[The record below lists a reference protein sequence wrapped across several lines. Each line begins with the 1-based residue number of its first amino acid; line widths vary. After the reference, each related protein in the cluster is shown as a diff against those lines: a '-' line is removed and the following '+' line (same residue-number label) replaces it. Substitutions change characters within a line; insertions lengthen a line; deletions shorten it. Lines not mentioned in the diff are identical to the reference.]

1 MTRRLLFVP
10 ASGPRGSGEYYRCL
24 NLARAAVVEAGRRAL
39 DLECHVLLHREAS
52 VETDPALTPH
62 AISQTPSRAG
72 AEVADWLARL
82 KPDLAAFDCSGR
94 VRHFRQVRR
103 QGGRVVW
110 ISNRPGKH
118 RRGFSPRVMPW
129 LNGHLLADCDPGQFR
144 PPLLARIGPAWLGRC
159 DYLPVRLIAPTAC
172 DPGLAVPDHFAAFV
186 AGGGGYLHGGR
197 PLPDILRDAAE
208 QFSQRTGLPSV
219 LVTGPQYGEPMASS
233 GQVTVLSDLP
243 TRGLQW
249 LLGRS
254 MLAVTGAGYMLSS
267 QVLTEALPAVM
278 TPAGGRDQP
287 GRIQRLCE
295 QSLVMTASPDP
306 DALAEAAIRLYRDEA
321 LRQRLSASIKAA
333 GLCNAA
339 DQAAAW
345 LLDHLPESA

>member
-24 NLARAAVVEAGRRAL
+24 NLARAAVVEAGRRELA
-39 DLECHVLLHREAS
+39 LECHVLLHSEAS
-52 VETDPALTPH
+52 VETDSALTPH
-62 AISQTPSRAG
+62 TISQTPSRASV
-72 AEVADWLARL
+72 EVSEWLTRL
-82 KPDLAAFDCSGR
+82 EPDLVAFDCSGR

-118 RRGFSPRVMPW
+118 RRGFSPRVLPW
-129 LNGHLLADCDPGQFR
+129 LDGHLLADCDPGHFR
-144 PPLLARIGPAWLGRC
+144 RPLLARFGPAWLGRC
-159 DYLPVRLIAPTAC
+159 EYLPVRLIAPTAR
-172 DPGLAVPDHFAAFV
+172 DPGLVLPPRFAAFV
-186 AGGGGYLHGGR
+186 AGGGGYRHDGR

-208 QFSQRTGLPSV
+208 QFSLTTGLPSV
-219 LVTGPQYGEPMASS
+219 LVTGPQYAEPMAGSER
-233 GQVTVLSDLP
+233 VTVLSDLP

-287 GRIQRLCE
+287 GRIQRLCAE
-295 QSLVMTASPDP
+295 SLVMTANPDP
-306 DALAEAAIRLYRDEA
+306 RALAEAAIGLYRDEG

-333 GLCNAA
+333 GLRNAA
-339 DQAAAW
+339 DQAAGW
-345 LLDHLPESA
+345 LLDRMPA